1 MMRRGTTPSCVR
13 ASPDLTERFLEPQRQ
28 DPIDPPAGRVRAGA
42 GSPAAVAW
50 LLGACCFAS
59 IASMRACDTL
69 LPALA
74 AEFSVT
80 VGQASR
86 VIFVFAVA
94 YGVFQL
100 CFGPLGD
107 RYGKLRVIALCA
119 LACVIGNG
127 IAFLSPSLD
136 WLVAARIVSGAFAAG
151 IYPMA
156 MAWVGDSVAYDQR
169 QVALARLVSA
179 SVLGTLAG
187 QWLSGLIAE
196 WAGWRPTFALLA
208 GLFLVAGGLL
218 LLRAARG
225 DASPAGAV
233 RQGRR
238 PALLGFL
245 ALPSARWLLAVTAI
259 EGALAFGAIAF
270 MPSLLQ
276 RHHAVSLSMAGGL
289 TAFYGVGGF
298 VYSRVA
304 GRLLRRIGEPGLAR
318 LGGASLCLGF
328 LAFAYAP
335 SLVWIPGACALAG
348 FGFYCLHNTL
358 QTNATQMAPAARGA
372 AMALFACVL
381 FLGQSAGVL
390 AAAWVADHLSDA
402 LIFAIVGPGLLAL
415 SLAAARRFRR

>member
-1 MMRRGTTPSCVR
+1 
-13 ASPDLTERFLEPQRQ
+13 
-28 DPIDPPAGRVRAGA
+28 
-42 GSPAAVAW
+42 
-50 LLGACCFAS
+50 
-59 IASMRACDTL
+59 MRACDTL
-69 LPALA
+69 LPVLA
-74 AEFSVT
+74 DEFSTT
-80 VGQASR
+80 VGRASR

-100 CFGPLGD
+100 GFGPLGD

-127 IAFLSPSLD
+127 IAFFSPTLD
-136 WLVAARIVSGAFAAG
+136 WLVTARIVSGAFAAG

-156 MAWVGDSVAYDQR
+156 MAWVGDNVAYGER

-187 QWLSGLIAE
+187 QWLSGVIAE
-196 WAGWRPTFALLA
+196 WVGWRPTFALLA

-218 LLRAARG
+218 MRVARG
-225 DASPAGAV
+225 GASPTGAV
-233 RQGRR
+233 PQGR
-238 PALLGFL
+238 PALLGIL
-245 ALPSARWLLAVTAI
+245 ALPGARWLLAVTAL

-276 RHHAVSLSMAGGL
+276 RHHAASLSMAGGL
-289 TAFYGVGGF
+289 TAFYGAGGF

-304 GRLLRRIGEPGLAR
+304 GRLLRRMGEPGLAR
-318 LGGASLCLGF
+318 LGGVSLCLGF

-335 SLVWIPGACALAG
+335 GLVWIPVACALAG

-358 QTNATQMAPAARGA
+358 QTNATQMAPSARGA

-415 SLAAARRFRR
+415 SLVAARHFRR

>member
-1 MMRRGTTPSCVR
+1 
-13 ASPDLTERFLEPQRQ
+13 
-28 DPIDPPAGRVRAGA
+28 
-42 GSPAAVAW
+42 
-50 LLGACCFAS
+50 
-59 IASMRACDTL
+59 MRACDTL

-107 RYGKLRVIALCA
+107 RYGKLRVIASCA

-127 IAFLSPSLD
+127 IAFFSPTLD

-156 MAWVGDSVAYDQR
+156 MAWVGDNVAYDQR

-196 WAGWRPTFALLA
+196 WVGWRPTFAVLA
-208 GLFLVAGGLL
+208 VLFLAAGGLL
-218 LLRAARG
+218 LRTARG
-225 DASPAGAV
+225 DGPATRTD
-233 RQGRR
+233 RQAR
-238 PALLGFL
+238 PALLGIL
-245 ALPSARWLLAVTAI
+245 ALPAARWLLAVTAI
-259 EGALAFGAIAF
+259 EGALAFGAVAF

-276 RHHAVSLSMAGGL
+276 RHHAASLSLAGGL
-289 TAFYGVGGF
+289 TAFYGAGGF

-304 GRLLRRIGEPGLAR
+304 GRLLRRIGESGLAR

-335 SLVWIPGACALAG
+335 NLVWIPAACALAG

-381 FLGQSAGVL
+381 FLGQSVGVL
-390 AAAWVADHLSDA
+390 AAAWIADHLSDA
-402 LIFAIVGPGLLAL
+402 LIFAAAGAGLLAL
-415 SLAAARRFRR
+415 SLVAARRFRR

>member
-1 MMRRGTTPSCVR
+1 M
-13 ASPDLTERFLEPQRQ
+13 
-28 DPIDPPAGRVRAGA
+28 
-42 GSPAAVAW
+42 
-50 LLGACCFAS
+50 GACCFAS

-74 AEFSVT
+74 DEFSVT

-100 CFGPLGD
+100 CFGPLSD

-127 IAFLSPSLD
+127 IAFFSPTLD

-156 MAWVGDSVAYDQR
+156 MAWVGDNVAYGER

-187 QWLSGLIAE
+187 QWVSGLIAE
-196 WAGWRPTFALLA
+196 WVGWRPMFALLA

-218 LLRAARG
+218 LRAARG
-225 DASPAGAV
+225 DLLPARTA
-233 RQGRR
+233 RQGR
-238 PALLGFL
+238 PALLGIL
-245 ALPSARWLLAVTAI
+245 ALRPARWLLIVTAL
-259 EGALAFGAIAF
+259 EGAMAFGALAF

-276 RHHAVSLSMAGGL
+276 RHHGASLSLAGGL
-289 TAFYGVGGF
+289 TAFYGAGGF
-298 VYSRVA
+298 FYSRVA
-304 GRLLRRIGEPGLAR
+304 GRLLRRMGEAGLAG

-328 LAFAYAP
+328 LIFAYAP
-335 SLVWIPGACALAG
+335 SLVWIPAACALSG

-358 QTNATQMAPAARGA
+358 QTNATQMAPSARGA

-381 FLGQSAGVL
+381 FLGQSVGVL
-390 AAAWVADHLSDA
+390 AAAWIADHGSDT
-402 LIFAIVGPGLLAL
+402 LIFALVGPGLLAL
-415 SLAAARRFRR
+415 SLVVARRFRGRALKEKTP